1 MNRSRTCVKNTFHQK
16 NEREKEKFESKFKIV
31 VKVVVVVVVAV
42 VVVVVV
48 VAMKIILAIT
58 RDGIVSECLISI
70 SLLLLIDWFINSVG
84 YIFF

>member
-31 VKVVVVVVVAV
+31 VKVVVVVVVVAV

-84 YIFF
+84 